1 MIFDFFKSREQRAKD
16 YADTMNNVVPFP
28 AQPSYIEPPEKDP
41 VTFYSIGPTD
51 NNRINFKMG
60 YSSITMTKLGVESLI
75 ALLQVAATQLTDED
89 DE

>member
-1 MIFDFFKSREQRAKD
+1 MFDWFKKPD
-16 YADTMNNVVPFP
+16 YTNVVKFP
-28 AQPSYIEPPEKDP
+28 ASTPYIEPPAKTEKDP

-89 DE
+89 EE